1 MPSSFRACW
10 KQAIVGSI
18 DASYR
23 QNRDENEAYR
33 GLAARQAALFKE
45 IQDKLGKD
53 ARLLNRLEEISSEK
67 ETGTTGR
74 ALPTASTCSAGR
86 ACFPPNCKI
95 PLGIVPGGFLYLALL
110 TSRAT
115 TVMSS
120 SR

>member
-53 ARLLNRLEEISSEK
+53 AR
-67 ETGTTGR
+67 
-74 ALPTASTCSAGR
+74 C
-86 ACFPPNCKI
+86 
-95 PLGIVPGGFLYLALL
+95 
-110 TSRAT
+110 
-115 TVMSS
+115 
-120 SR
+120 

>member
-23 QNRDENEAYR
+23 QNRNENEAYR
-33 GLAARQAALFKE
+33 DLAARQAALFKE

-53 ARLLNRLEEISSEK
+53 ARLLNRLEEISNEK
-67 ETGTTGR
+67 AVCEEEW
-74 ALPTASTCSAGR
+74 TASTCSAGR
-86 ACFPPNCKI
+86 ARFPLNCKI

-110 TSRAT
+110 TSKAT

>member
-33 GLAARQAALFKE
+33 GLAARQAALFKD

-67 ETGTTGR
+67 AVCEEEWTYRQGFADCLDLLR
-74 ALPTASTCSAGR
+74 WAGV
-86 ACFPPNCKI
+86 FPPE
-95 PLGIVPGGFLYLALL
+95 L
-110 TSRAT
+110 
-115 TVMSS
+115 
-120 SR
+120 

>member
-53 ARLLNRLEEISSEK
+53 ARLLNRLEEISNEK
-67 ETGTTGR
+67 AVCEEEWTYRQGFADCLDLLR
-74 ALPTASTCSAGR
+74 WAG
-86 ACFPPNCKI
+86 AFPPE
-95 PLGIVPGGFLYLALL
+95 L
-110 TSRAT
+110 
-115 TVMSS
+115 
-120 SR
+120 